1 MNSDQARREQI
12 MNSGA
17 VLPGDPARAAAEET
31 EDFDSRDT
39 GNFDTRTAGRQIA
52 DPARR
57 EAINQSNDRLPGDLQ
72 RARDD
77 HRVDHGGKQQS
88 GQSII
93 GMLKRLTNA
102 LASWPYRRG

>member
-1 MNSDQARREQI
+1 MTSDQRRERI

-17 VLPGDPARAAAEET
+17 VLPGDPERAAGEET
-31 EDFDSRDT
+31 EDFDSRGT
-39 GNFDTRTAGRQIA
+39 GNFDTRTAGRHVA

-57 EAINQSNDRLPGDLQ
+57 AAINQRNDQLPGDPQ
-72 RARDD
+72 RAEDD
-77 HRVDHGGKQQS
+77 HRVDSAGKSES